1 MISCRFF
8 MFSLRSQFSC
18 NNDQLST
25 TYFFKPAHIF
35 DIFALQR
42 IFDEQL
48 VELLDLVAR
57 RKCPETFST
66 YYGNYV
72 PEDQM
77 EQDQTVFEFGF
88 FSPSSSLP
96 FGKDIYNF
104 LLAPHFSSSSFP
116 PTTVAIVFCYL
127 SRQRSRLVCCFQIFL
142 VEPVHIWHLKP
153 ERVFKF

>member
-1 MISCRFF
+1 

-88 FSPSSSLP
+88 FALWERYLQL
-96 FGKDIYNF
+96 FVG
-104 LLAPHFSSSSFP
+104 SSFLVLKFS
-116 PTTVAIVFCYL
+116 PTTVGIVFRYL
-127 SRQRSRLVCCFQIFL
+127 CHLLSETLVYC
-142 VEPVHIWHLKP
+142 
-153 ERVFKF
+153 